1 LGRDAQ
7 DLPDVYVTPQIGM
20 IPKLVWGCPRFG
32 MSPHIDM
39 GIPIP
44 IWGPYFECRSNL
56 VTIKVAPQIGMIP
69 KPVWVSD

>member
-1 LGRDAQ
+1 MG
-7 DLPDVYVTPQIGM
+7 T
-20 IPKLVWGCPRFG
+20 PRFG
-32 MSPHIDM
+32 MNLHIDM